1 MQSKKQAFSDVA
13 GQLREAL
20 IEGNWETIA
29 SLDKA
34 CSALVASLRD
44 EDAADAELCAGI
56 DAMVELYAE
65 LQLAGRAERERLA
78 LELTKL
84 NQVAHVNQAYKSS
97 V

>member
-13 GQLREAL
+13 LRLREAL
-20 IEGNWETIA
+20 VEGNWETIA

-34 CSALVASLRD
+34 CSTLVASLRD
-44 EDAADAELCAGI
+44 EDAADDELRAEI
-56 DAMVELYAE
+56 DAMVELYAA

-84 NQVAHVNQAYKSS
+84 NQAAHVNQAYKPLS
-97 V
+97 